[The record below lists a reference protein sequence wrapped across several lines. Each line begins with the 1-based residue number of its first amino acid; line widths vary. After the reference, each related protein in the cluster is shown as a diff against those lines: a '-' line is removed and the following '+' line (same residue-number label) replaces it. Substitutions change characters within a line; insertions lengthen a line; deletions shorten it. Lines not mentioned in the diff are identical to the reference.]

1 MSQVLEGR
9 LGKNHRI
16 GDKEKKLAS
25 NHWGWLL
32 TISTQ
37 QNLVKVGK
45 IEKYKVIFYGLC
57 SHIDFLMGWLL
68 KPLFQPAFRT
78 ALLFVSAYLFKNYF
92 ISHKIMAQDLFGIL
106 ALTFSANVVNSGV

>member
-57 SHIDFLMGWLL
+57 SHIDFLIAWLL

-78 ALLFVSAYLFKNYF
+78 GLLFVSAYLLKTT
-92 ISHKIMAQDLFGIL
+92 LL
-106 ALTFSANVVNSGV
+106 AIKL